1 MVTWCLYQSEQKKV
15 WDDFV
20 ISSRTPLFFFQRD
33 FMEYHSDRFVDHSLM
48 FYFEGKLVA
57 LLPASKK
64 DNQLISHGGLTYGG
78 LIFHAK
84 IRAETVVAIA
94 EQLLVVAKEQGF
106 LNLIYKSIPYIFH
119 QQPAQDDI
127 YALFNVAKAKLIRRD
142 LSSVIKLNQRL
153 GLSKGRKWLIAR
165 AKKNNLQVTSSTDWQ
180 GFHQLLR
187 TVLEKH
193 DAMPVHSVEEL
204 QLLHNQFPQN
214 IELKVVLQDEAI
226 IAAALLFKF
235 KSVVHTQYLAVSE
248 LGKDLGALD
257 YLLETSINEST
268 SEGYEYFSFGISTE
282 QNGQYLN
289 TGLLAQKESFGA
301 RSVSLDFYE
310 VNLNEG

>member
-1 MVTWCLYQSEQKKV
+1 MVTCCIYQSEQKKI

-33 FMEYHSDRFVDHSLM
+33 FMEYHRDRFVDHSLM
-48 FYFEGKLVA
+48 FYLEDKLVA

-78 LIFHAK
+78 LIFNAK
-84 IRAETVVAIA
+84 VRAETVIAIA
-94 EQLLVVAKEQGF
+94 EQLLIVAKEQGF
-106 LNLIYKSIPYIFH
+106 LKLIYKSIPYIFH

-165 AKKNNLQVTSSTDWQ
+165 AKKNNLQVTGSTDWL
-180 GFHQLLR
+180 GFHALLR

-204 QLLHNQFPQN
+204 QLLHNEFPQN
-214 IELKVVLQDEAI
+214 IELKVVLQDEVI

-235 KSVVHTQYLAVSE
+235 KSVIHTQYLAVSE

-257 YLLETSINEST
+257 YLLETSINESA

-282 QNGQYLN
+282 QNGQYVN
-289 TGLLAQKESFGA
+289 TGLLAQKEGFGA